1 MLACVLLFCYE
12 IDTVSEAS
20 QPAATSTPGNSS
32 SLSSDLLEQLK
43 AQLPESLFAT
53 VSGTFATYEK
63 QLDTKSNELQYAR
76 LKIQLLEEKL
86 RLQRIAKY
94 GPGSEK
100 LSNLQLE
107 LLEFEPGVSNTEVT
121 AESERDALPP
131 TPEKKKRRKHPGRQ
145 TLPADLPRVERV
157 IACTPEQCVCGSCG
171 AGTKVIGYEVSE
183 VLEVKPAEYFVE
195 VTKREKR
202 ACKKCEEQGVAMA
215 PLPVRI
221 IDKSLVSDRIIID
234 TIVCK
239 YADHNPLYRQSVILL
254 RDAGIDISRA
264 TMCGWVMTVG
274 EMLAPVVWAM
284 RRELLAGSYI
294 QADETTVD
302 VQMHDRRGKNHQA
315 YLWQYGTPGG
325 STIFDFR
332 MGRDRE
338 GPASILDKF
347 EGILQT
353 DGFISYV
360 SGVGGPKMVHAACWS
375 HSRRKFVDAIKLN
388 KLDAA
393 SISIVELMDKLFAID
408 ARARDEKMDHAA
420 RHALRQQEAP
430 PLLDKIHAQ
439 ILALSKNV
447 LPKSAAGEACT
458 YTINLW
464 KKLTC
469 FLEYP
474 ELELSNNLAEN
485 SMRGVALGRKNWIH
499 IGSQQ
504 AGPRVAALLSVVES
518 CRRLR
523 IPVRE
528 YLNEILPG
536 LANRSI
542 QQVAGLTPAAW
553 AARHNPTHL

>member
-1 MLACVLLFCYE
+1 VLLFCYE
-12 IDTVSEAS
+12 IDIVSEAS

-107 LLEFEPGVSNTEVT
+107 LLEFEPGVSNAEVA

-157 IACTPEQCVCGSCG
+157 IVCTPEQCICGNCG
-171 AGTKVIGYEVSE
+171 TGTKVIGYEVSE
-183 VLEVKPAEYFVE
+183 VLEVKPAEYFVQ

-202 ACKKCEEQGVAMA
+202 ACKKCDEQGVAMA

-239 YADHNPLYRQSVILL
+239 YADHNPLYRQSVIFL

-274 EMLAPVVWAM
+274 ERLAPMVWAM

-302 VQMHDRRGKNHQA
+302 VQMHDRRGKNHQG

-325 STIFDFR
+325 STIFDFQ
-332 MGRDRE
+332 MGRGRE

-353 DGFISYV
+353 DGYVSYV
-360 SGVGGPKMVHAACWS
+360 RGVGGPKMVHAACWS

-408 ARARDEKMDHAA
+408 AQARDEKMDHTA
-420 RHALRQQEAP
+420 RHAMRQQEAP

-447 LPKSAAGEACT
+447 LPKSAVGEACT
-458 YTINLW
+458 YTVNLW
-464 KKLTC
+464 KKLNR

-504 AGPRVAALLSVVES
+504 AGPRVAAILSVVES
-518 CRRLR
+518 CRRLK
-523 IPVRE
+523 IPVRK

-536 LANRSI
+536 LADRSI
-542 QQVAGLTPAAW
+542 QQMADLTPDAW
-553 AARHNPTHL
+553 AARHKPAQP

>member
-1 MLACVLLFCYE
+1 MFCYE
-12 IDTVSEAS
+12 ISIVSEAP
-20 QPAATSTPGNSS
+20 QPVAMFTPGNSS
-32 SLSSDLLEQLK
+32 SLSSDLLQQLK

-53 VSGTFATYEK
+53 VSGAIAAYEK
-63 QLDTKSNELQYAR
+63 RLDTKSNELQYAR

-107 LLEFEPGVSNTEVT
+107 LLEFEPGVSNVEVT
-121 AESERDALPP
+121 AESERDALPS
-131 TPEKKKRRKHPGRQ
+131 TPEKKKRRRHPGRQ

-157 IACTPEQCVCGSCG
+157 IACTPEQCICGNCG
-171 AGTKVIGYEVSE
+171 TGTKVIGYEVSE
-183 VLEVKPAEYFVE
+183 VLEVKPAEYFVQ

-234 TIVCK
+234 TIVGK
-239 YADHNPLYRQSVILL
+239 YADHNPLYRQSVIFL

-274 EMLAPVVWAM
+274 EMLAPVVGAM

-315 YLWQYGTPGG
+315 YLWQYGTPGA

-360 SGVGGPKMVHAACWS
+360 SGVGGLKMVHAACWS

-408 ARARDEKMDHAA
+408 ARARDEKMDHTA

-458 YTINLW
+458 YTVKLW

-499 IGSQQ
+499 IGSPQ
-504 AGPRVAALLSVVES
+504 AGPRVAAILSVVES

-542 QQVAGLTPAAW
+542 QQVADLTPAAW

>member
-1 MLACVLLFCYE
+1 MLACVLLFRYE
-12 IDTVSEAS
+12 ISIVSEAA
-20 QPAATSTPGNSS
+20 QPAAMSTPGNSS

-43 AQLPESLFAT
+43 EQLPESLFAT
-53 VSGTFATYEK
+53 VSGAIAAYEK

-107 LLEFEPGVSNTEVT
+107 LLELEPGVSNTEVA
-121 AESERDALPP
+121 AESERDALPS
-131 TPEKKKRRKHPGRQ
+131 TPEKKKGRKHPGRQ

-157 IACTPEQCVCGSCG
+157 IACTPEQCICGNCG
-171 AGTKVIGYEVSE
+171 TGTKVIGYEVSE
-183 VLEVKPAEYFVE
+183 VLEVKPAEYFVQ

-234 TIVCK
+234 TIVGK
-239 YADHNPLYRQSVILL
+239 YADHNPLYRQSVIFL

-274 EMLAPVVWAM
+274 EMLAPVVGVM

-325 STIFDFR
+325 STVFDFR

-408 ARARDEKMDHAA
+408 ARARDEKMDHTA

-447 LPKSAAGEACT
+447 LPKSAAGEACA
-458 YTINLW
+458 YTVKLW

-504 AGPRVAALLSVVES
+504 AGPRVAAILSVVES

-523 IPVRE
+523 IPVRD

-542 QQVAGLTPAAW
+542 QQVAHLSPAAW